1 MKILRKYRKIKRI
14 VKRIV
19 CAMLSS
25 ALLVGVGG
33 ATTEPMT
40 VQAAST
46 VSIAH
51 FNAMLKAVTGDDA
64 WKSTDS
70 FYKSKAALTNEVA
83 AQMALRADEQ
93 LYGSAYD
100 NDLYQ
105 QVVSK
110 NRIKDISKAA
120 STYRKA
126 LRICFVK
133 GIMPGKSPGSYSQQ
147 RSLSPKSNTTPS
159 EARSIVNRVKD
170 KTARIKLTDDGQVTR
185 TKNLPSN
192 AKDYPYI
199 LASFP
204 NNYYEP
210 KFEYQL
216 VKYQSGYI
224 PKNLVD
230 YASPKNVMKVTD
242 GWDSGDG
249 YTFKRAFD
257 SYGDEW
263 METIEQ
269 NLTLRF
275 NYSYKFSD
283 SEYNKWKSSLLQ
295 TFPERD
301 RSDVNG
307 YIDNWR
313 KYAAKYKV
321 ITKASK
327 VVVEPSSIY
336 LGSDGYYHVRCYVKF
351 KVSSSKY
358 FAPGSYD
365 QNIYVYASHANFP
378 GLQLNK
384 NYELVTDIAIG
395 YWEWNSRGK
404 GATVIDRYIG
414 PAGVSKI
421 AP

>member
-1 MKILRKYRKIKRI
+1 MKILKKYRKIKRI

-25 ALLVGVGG
+25 AVLVGAGSTV
-33 ATTEPMT
+33 AEPVT

-46 VSIAH
+46 VTIAH
-51 FNAMLKAVTGDDA
+51 FNVMLKEVTGEDA
-64 WKSTDS
+64 WKNTDS
-70 FYKSKAALTNEVA
+70 FYNSRAALTNEVA

-105 QVVSK
+105 QVVEK
-110 NRIKDISKAA
+110 KRIKDISKAA
-120 STYRKA
+120 KTYQKA

-147 RSLSPKSNTTPS
+147 RTLSPKSKTTPS
-159 EARSIVNRVKD
+159 EVRTIVKRVKE
-170 KTARIKLTDDGQVTR
+170 KTSRIKLTDDGQVTR
-185 TKNLPSN
+185 TKNLPKN

-204 NNYYEP
+204 NSYYEP

-216 VKYQSGYI
+216 VTYPSGYI

-249 YTFKRAFD
+249 YSFKKAFD

-269 NLTLRF
+269 SLMLRF
-275 NYSYKFSD
+275 NYNYKTTDFS
-283 SEYNKWKSSLLQ
+283 KWKTELLQ
-295 TFPERD
+295 TYPERD
-301 RSDVNG
+301 RNAESG
-307 YIDNWR
+307 YIDNWK
-313 KYAAKYKV
+313 KYAEKYKV
-321 ITKASK
+321 ITKTAK
-327 VVVEPSSIY
+327 IVVEPSSIY

-351 KVSSSKY
+351 RVSASKY

-365 QNIYVYASHANFP
+365 QNIYVYSTHANFP
-378 GLQLNK
+378 GLKLNK
-384 NYELVTDIAIG
+384 DYELVTDIAIG
-395 YWEWNSRGK
+395 YWVWNSRGQ
-404 GATVIDRYIG
+404 GATVVDDYVG
-414 PAGVSKI
+414 PAGIDKI